1 MSLIWLHGLMRRK
14 GRLKPVPLKNVSVAS
29 PCPLR
34 WEQMIGNERVRHC
47 SECNLNVYNLSAL
60 TAHEAEELI
69 ASREGR
75 LCVRFYQRA
84 DGTVLTQDC
93 PNGFRSVVRR
103 VSRIAGT
110 ALSALLSV
118 GFAAGQATSKNE
130 PPSTKGCDSEPTP
143 QDLNHTGVALTL
155 VDPSGGEIPG
165 AHVTVQ
171 NKHGKVRL
179 TGTTNGQ
186 GRVLIPVPSAGKY
199 TISVQVHGFK
209 SYKKTLRVNEN
220 KMTVARIALR
230 LDEGVW
236 VVVGELTSGPV
247 RPNDGTITTDLAPD
261 VMPAQVGYRPATTPL
276 RQ

>member
-60 TAHEAEELI
+60 TAREAEELI
-69 ASREGR
+69 ASRQGR

-93 PNGFRSVVRR
+93 PVGFRSVVRR

-118 GFAAGQATSKNE
+118 GFAAGQAASKNE
-130 PPSTKGCDSEPTP
+130 PPTTKGCDSEPTP
-143 QDLNHTGVALTL
+143 QDLNHTGIALAV
-155 VDPSGGEIPG
+155 VDSQG
-165 AHVTVQ
+165 AVIRGARVTVRD
-171 NKHGKVRL
+171 KHGKVRL
-179 TGTTNGQ
+179 TGTTNSEGQ
-186 GRVLIPVPSAGKY
+186 LLLPTPAPGSY
-199 TISVQVHGFK
+199 TASIEHPGFK
-209 SYKKTLRVNEN
+209 SYKKTLLVSEN
-220 KMTVARIALR
+220 KMTAARITLKVG
-230 LDEGVW
+230 EGIF
-236 VVVGELTSGPV
+236 VGELTSGPV
-247 RPNDGTITTDLAPD
+247 RPNDGTITTDLAPG
-261 VMPAQVGYRPATTPL
+261 VMPAQVGYRPATAPL